1 MTNQRKRKKKL
12 TREKKKHRNHLE
24 TADNTV
30 KPDSMHSICTCLDT
44 TTAIDSAEHR
54 TNATITVWQTK
65 RKALPLASQ
74 K

>member
-1 MTNQRKRKKKL
+1 M
-12 TREKKKHRNHLE
+12 KKHRNHLE

-30 KPDSMHSICTCLDT
+30 KPDSMHSICTSLDI

>member
-1 MTNQRKRKKKL
+1 M
-12 TREKKKHRNHLE
+12 KKHRNHLE

-30 KPDSMHSICTCLDT
+30 KPDSMHPICTCLDT
-44 TTAIDSAEHR
+44 TTAIVSAEQR

-65 RKALPLASQ
+65 RKALLLASQ